1 MTSANK
7 SLGEKYFPSG
17 WKCYKTIGSYIIC
30 AFIDIWSTC
39 SWLRLEQLLCIFRTL
54 QTSHVLHISMNAHW
68 SVNQL
73 LITRLQCKL
82 FPFNSDL
89 VKLYNLI
96 HFFSLDLGLPVYCV
110 VMESLVKNITPVLHY
125 SHVWLVLQWVFQDVP
140 HSCLIKN
147 NNMIFFQT

>member
-1 MTSANK
+1 MCRRASYSYCACSLCQQTNPLRKNIFHQVENVIKQLVHTS
-7 SLGEKYFPSG
+7 SVRSF
-17 WKCYKTIGSYIIC
+17 
-30 AFIDIWSTC
+30 
-39 SWLRLEQLLCIFRTL
+39 

-110 VMESLVKNITPVLHY
+110 VMESLVKNITLVLHY